1 MGVFGGSGVGR
12 SIPFPGSAG
21 SGRGRSMP
29 ELVPS
34 FGGRRTTSTTTSPA
48 PQAGASFPA
57 QSQFPLVQT
66 TIDPQPI
73 YSQQQTQEATNQ
85 AIAEAQRQANPWWLM
100 KKVDRPGVSRS
111 SAFAAAIAPEAQEIF
126 SRAALQAQQ
135 IPFSDAAANAQNI
148 LRGQIGRENEA
159 LGLANIMQ
167 RLSSQNQ
174 AFDSS
179 QNSALMQLIAAL
191 MGGIL

>member
-1 MGVFGGSGVGR
+1 MGVFGLDYMRRATTIPAGAR
-12 SIPFPGSAG
+12 SINGGPAVVNRVSSRAAAAAAPTGGGSA
-21 SGRGRSMP
+21 
-29 ELVPS
+29 
-34 FGGRRTTSTTTSPA
+34 
-48 PQAGASFPA
+48 FPA
-57 QSQFPLVQT
+57 QSQFPVVQT

-73 YSQQQTQEATNQ
+73 YSPQQTQTATNQ

-148 LRGQIGRENEA
+148 LRGQVGRENEA
-159 LGLANIMQ
+159 LGLAQIMQ

-179 QNSALMQLIAAL
+179 QNASLMQLIASL
-191 MGGIL
+191 MGGILQS